1 MKKRRVLAGL
11 FGLLAAVGA
20 AATLQ
25 LGLTAPGKETSV
37 LRMDSRVM
45 EQAQGFLENLS
56 DYNLEGASAYVLGC
70 PKLTA
75 GQESGGPEQLLWER
89 YWQGLSCA
97 IEGEPYAKDG
107 NLAVDV
113 RVSYPDVAAMTQ
125 LAGTLAE
132 ELLQQR
138 VEQAESVSEIYDK
151 QNHYRQQ
158 LLDEVLQ
165 QAVETASRQVT
176 QTREKNVVLELT
188 YEAGSWWVVPGNELR
203 DLLSGALDEG

>member
-37 LRMDSRVM
+37 LKMDSRVM

-113 RVSYPDVAAMTQ
+113 RVSYPDIGAMTQ
-125 LAGTLAE
+125 QAGTLAE
-132 ELLQQR
+132 QMLQKR
-138 VEQAESVSEIYDK
+138 VEQAQSVAEVYDE
-151 QNHYRQQ
+151 HGYRQE
-158 LLDEVLQ
+158 LLDEVLL
-165 QAVETASRQVT
+165 QAVETAAEQVT
-176 QTREKNVVLELT
+176 QTRERNVVLELT
-188 YEAGSWWVVPGNELR
+188 YEAGNWWVVPGNELR